1 MGSVRNFAT
10 RAVFGG
16 VLAAFA
22 VSAAPAIA
30 EENPNDWPKYYR
42 DDNAWRYSPL
52 EQINKANVGKLKV
65 AWIHQPGDIQMGLQ
79 ATPIVVDGVAYYVGP
94 NNNVFAVDG
103 ATGKTIWKYKPELD
117 PIVETVF
124 YVAASRGV
132 TVGHG
137 MVYLGSLDGRFI
149 ALDQKTGAV
158 KWEKQITDLKSCY
171 GCLFSSPPQL
181 AGDILY
187 GGTTG
192 GDQPIQGKIYAV
204 NAKTG
209 EPAWTFNTINED
221 GKSWPGD
228 SGKVG
233 GGGAWLPGVY
243 DKKTD
248 SILIGTSNAA
258 PDFFPDGRKGD
269 NLYTATI
276 LNIEAKTGKLKWHYQ
291 EVPHDTWDYDSPY
304 EIMTI
309 EHEGKELL
317 VHLNKGGFVFVLDKA
332 TGKPVNIW
340 QFAQNVNWTSGIDP
354 KTGEIKDRNEPE
366 VGKEKTLC
374 PYLLGV
380 RSWNAAAYNPKTKL
394 WYSNAM
400 EVCNTVVA
408 APQEVDKV
416 GIAGLYLGVSKLEAV
431 PPPGGKA
438 SARLDAR
445 DPITGK
451 VKWSVDY
458 ELPGLGSVLTTAGGL
473 VFNGDVRGNIN
484 AYDADNGKVLWS
496 FNAGSGIRSGPV
508 SYSAGGKQY
517 ILVPTGLGSHVP
529 GFMASAFPAIKG
541 LPGGAALVAF
551 TID

>member
-221 GKSWPGD
+221 GKSWPGN

-517 ILVPTGLGSHVP
+517 ILVPTGLGSHAP

>member
-517 ILVPTGLGSHVP
+517 ILVPTGLGSHAP